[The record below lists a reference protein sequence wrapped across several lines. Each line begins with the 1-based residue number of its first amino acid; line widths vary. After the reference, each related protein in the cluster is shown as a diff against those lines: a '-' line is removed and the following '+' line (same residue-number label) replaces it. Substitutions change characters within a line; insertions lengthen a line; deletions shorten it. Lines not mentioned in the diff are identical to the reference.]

1 MPAISS
7 EVLIV
12 IWILTLLVIA
22 DLVLTVFVFRKVCCK
37 SAAERLDEVVERESA
52 RRSREMD
59 EGFDNLMRYSVRGMD
74 GFGGGE

>member
-1 MPAISS
+1 MN
-7 EVLIV
+7 
-12 IWILTLLVIA
+12 WIITLLVIA
-22 DLVLTVFVFRKVCCK
+22 DLVLTYLVFRKDCCK
-37 SAAERLDEVVERESA
+37 TPAEKLDAAVERESA